1 MSLEEFLGL
10 VFDFT
15 DILSLFIDIAFCIV
29 ISVVIYFYKKEIKQL
44 DTAIISFKVNPYDC
58 LDPAKYYQLR
68 LLSDKIELSRRGT
81 VKWNLPLSSLQ
92 SYEIKDNDT
101 LILYTENK
109 SFKFSFASRYRN
121 SVHCFALWIDK
132 VI

>member
-10 VFDFT
+10 VFNFV
-15 DILSLFIDIAFCIV
+15 DILSLLIDLAFCV
-29 ISVVIYFYKKEIKQL
+29 AISVVIYHYKKEIKQL

-58 LDPAKYYQLR
+58 LDPAKYYQLC
-68 LLSDKIELSRRGT
+68 LFPDEINLSRKGT
-81 VKWNLPLSSLQ
+81 VKWSLPLSSLQ
-92 SYEIKDNDT
+92 SYKIKDNDT
-101 LILYTENK
+101 LILHTENK